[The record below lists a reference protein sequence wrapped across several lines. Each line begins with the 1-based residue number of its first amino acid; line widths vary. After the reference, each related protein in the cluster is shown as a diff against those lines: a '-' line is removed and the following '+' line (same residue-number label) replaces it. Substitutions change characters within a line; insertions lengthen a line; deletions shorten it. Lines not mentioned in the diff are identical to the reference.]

1 MRERQEGHARMDKLK
16 LMKEKIDLL
25 NKAAKAYYQEDR
37 EIMTNLE
44 YDRLYDELQE
54 LERQTGI
61 VFSDSPTNRVGY
73 ELLSGLPKERHEK
86 PMLSLDKT
94 KDPAALK
101 AWLGN
106 QAGVLSWKLDGITI
120 VLTYSEGRL
129 DKAVTRGNGE
139 IGEVVTNNVR
149 VFKNVPL
156 VIPYKGTLVLRGEAV
171 ISYSEFERIN
181 SEIGDESIKYKNPRN
196 LCSGTVRQLNNKV
209 TAERNVH
216 FFAFSLVKADDGGI
230 AGSRAA
236 QLEWLASLGFD
247 VVEFRRVDSAGLE
260 DAISWF
266 EKQIGKND
274 FPSDGL
280 VLTYDDVKY
289 GESLGA
295 TAKFPRDSIA
305 FKWRDEVKE
314 TKLLKIEWSA
324 SRTGL
329 INPIAVFEP
338 VELEGTTVS
347 RASMHNISIMEDLE
361 IGIGDT
367 VRVYKA
373 NMIIPQ
379 ISENLTRSGQV
390 EIPEAC
396 PVCGGAAQIR
406 QNIDVKYLYC
416 VNRLCPAKKLKMF
429 CLFTS
434 RDAMNIEG
442 LSEATL
448 EKFIAEGLIKEPAD
462 IFRLGNYKEKI
473 IAMEGFGEKS
483 FARLVDAIERARET
497 NTVRL
502 LYGLGIPNIGLSN
515 AKLICRE
522 FGYDWDKIQNA
533 SYSEL
538 IDINGIGEI
547 MANAYVSFF
556 SDEQNRKMVADIL
569 EEIEFEPVQAPAGNL
584 RFENMTFVITGSLK
598 HFKNRDELVAV
609 IEENGGKVSGSVSSK
624 TTYLVNNDITSGSSK
639 NKKAKELGI
648 NIITEDQL
656 IEMLR

>member
-1 MRERQEGHARMDKLK
+1 MDKLK

-25 NKAAKAYYQEDR
+25 NKAARAYYQEDR

-44 YDRLYDELQE
+44 YDRLYDELLE
-54 LERQTGI
+54 LERETGT
-61 VFSDSPTNRVGY
+61 VFSNSPTSRVGY

-94 KDPAALK
+94 KSPEDLK

-106 QAGVLSWKLDGITI
+106 QAGILSWKLDGLTI
-120 VLTYSEGRL
+120 VLTYSGGRL
-129 DKAVTRGNGE
+129 VKAVTRGNGDV
-139 IGEVVTNNVR
+139 GEVVTNNVK

-156 VIPYKGTLVLRGEAV
+156 GIPYKGDLVLRGEAV
-171 ISYSEFERIN
+171 ISYSEFEKIN
-181 SEIGDESIKYKNPRN
+181 SETSDENIKYKNPRN
-196 LCSGTVRQLNNKV
+196 LCSGSVRQLNNKV
-209 TAERNVH
+209 TAERNVN
-216 FFAFSLVKADDGGI
+216 FFAFSLVKADVPGI

-236 QLEWLASLGFD
+236 QLEWLASQGFD
-247 VVEFRRVDSAGLE
+247 VVEFKKVDSAGLE

-266 EKQIGKND
+266 EAQIGKND
-274 FPSDGL
+274 YPSDGL
-280 VLTYDDVKY
+280 VLMYDDVKY

-305 FKWRDEVKE
+305 FKWRDEIKE

-347 RASMHNISIMEDLE
+347 RASLHNISIMEDLE

-379 ISENLTRSGQV
+379 VSENLTRSGQAN
-390 EIPEAC
+390 IPDVC
-396 PVCGGAAQIR
+396 PVCGSTAQIR
-406 QNIDVKYLYC
+406 QNNDVKYLC
-416 VNRLCPAKKLKMF
+416 CINSLCPAKKLK
-429 CLFTS
+429 LFSLFVS

-462 IFRLGNYKEKI
+462 IFRLGNHKDKI
-473 IAMEGFGEKS
+473 TAKEGFGEKS
-483 FARLVDAIERARET
+483 FARLADAIERARKT

-502 LYGLGIPNIGLSN
+502 LYGLGITNIGLSN
-515 AKLICRE
+515 AKLICLK

-538 IDINGIGEI
+538 ISISGIGDI

-556 SDEQNRKMVADIL
+556 SDEGNRKTVADIL
-569 EEIEFEPVQAPAGNL
+569 DEIEFEQVQVSAGNL
-584 RFENMTFVITGSLK
+584 RFENMTFVITGSLN
-598 HFKNRDELVAV
+598 HFSNREELVAV

-624 TTYLVNNDITSGSSK
+624 TSYLVNNDITSGSSK
-639 NKKAKELGI
+639 NKKAKELGVS
-648 NIITEDQL
+648 IITEDQL
-656 IEMLR
+656 LEMLR